1 MNANGGAWRIL
12 ASMAVALIF
21 GIGATDA
28 AHAQD
33 IPGYPRAAEA
43 LDLREVALLPR
54 YCNYTQMF
62 REKVPGGNDS
72 AVINGWYAQL
82 GPTFHH
88 LHHYCLGLI
97 KNNRAMILAR
107 DHGVRQFYLGAAI
120 VEFDYVIDR
129 ASDDFIL
136 LPEIITKKGEA
147 LVQLGKGPVAVL
159 EFQRAIELKNDYW
172 PPYAYLSD
180 YYKGTGEL
188 GKARELIESGLAHSP
203 DSKALQRRLSEL
215 ESATTRRSTKH

>member
-1 MNANGGAWRIL
+1 MNANDGARRI
-12 ASMAVALIF
+12 ASMAFACVF

-82 GPTFHH
+82 GPTFNHM
-88 LHHYCLGLI
+88 HHYCLGLM
-97 KNNRAMILAR
+97 KNNRAMFLAR
-107 DHGVRQFYLGAAI
+107 DHVVRQFYLGAAI

-129 ASDDFIL
+129 APADFIL

-147 LVQLGKGPVAVL
+147 LIQLGKGPVAVL
-159 EFQRAIELKNDYW
+159 EFLRAIDLKNDYW

-180 YYKGTGEL
+180 YYKETGEMA
-188 GKARELIESGLAHSP
+188 KARESLENGLAHSP
-203 DSKALQRRLSEL
+203 DAKALQRRLSEL
-215 ESATTRRSTKH
+215 ESAPTRRSTKR